1 MGSDGGLKLKAP
13 VAMRADVRHIF
24 RLVGCRKTPAS
35 WCSRPAP
42 NPIASFVRVSQELL
56 QKSTSLELLQK
67 NTSLERANKMPEFRA
82 VRTRAG
88 IVYHESFLGELKG
101 GGVHAGGLKLTR
113 VILPRSKRGGL
124 GGMVFVFWMVI

>member
-67 NTSLERANKMPEFRA
+67 STSLELLQKNTSLERANKMPEFRA

-88 IVYHESFLGELKG
+88 IVCHESFPGQCSG
-101 GGVHAGGLKLTR
+101 GGVHAGGLT
-113 VILPRSKRGGL
+113 
-124 GGMVFVFWMVI
+124 